1 MDKHIENQFE
11 GAFEN
16 ILAGNL
22 EEAAAILEE
31 KHKEQPE
38 NANAS
43 SMFDF
48 MMSALEV

>member
-1 MDKHIENQFE
+1 MNKHDENQFE

-22 EEAAAILEE
+22 KEAAIILEE

-48 MMSALEV
+48 LKSA